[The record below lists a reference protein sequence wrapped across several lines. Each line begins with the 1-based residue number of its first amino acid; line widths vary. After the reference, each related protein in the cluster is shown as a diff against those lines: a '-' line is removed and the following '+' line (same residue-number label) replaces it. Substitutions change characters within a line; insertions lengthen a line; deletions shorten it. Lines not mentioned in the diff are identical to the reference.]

1 MIARSTSPLPSAQNL
16 STGLLVGLVG
26 TGSSFAVVVQGLLAV
41 GASEAQAASGM
52 MALCLSLGLMAI
64 IASWMTRMP
73 ISTAWSTPGA
83 ALLAASGALEGGFNA
98 AVGAFI
104 LSSALLL
111 LAGLFKPLTRL
122 VARIPAALA
131 NAMLAGILMGLCL
144 APVKAIPDHPV
155 EALTIIAVWAVT
167 LRVKRLLAV
176 PLAVLV
182 TLAFIAFEAD
192 GSRLQGLT
200 LFTPPVFVTPE
211 FTWSAAVGLAL
222 PLFIVTMASQNIP
235 GMAVLAVNGYHPDGG
250 RLFSLSGLFSLL
262 SAPFGGHA
270 VNLAAITAAMAAG
283 EDADP
288 DPALRYRVCLVT
300 GVYYLVF
307 GALAGAATVF
317 ITLVPPVLI
326 QAVAGLALIGPLA
339 NATMAAT
346 RENDTREAA
355 IVTFL
360 VTVSG
365 VSFFQIGG
373 AFWGLIAGGAFLA
386 LMRFRRAEPA

>member
-64 IASWMTRMP
+64 VASWMTRMP